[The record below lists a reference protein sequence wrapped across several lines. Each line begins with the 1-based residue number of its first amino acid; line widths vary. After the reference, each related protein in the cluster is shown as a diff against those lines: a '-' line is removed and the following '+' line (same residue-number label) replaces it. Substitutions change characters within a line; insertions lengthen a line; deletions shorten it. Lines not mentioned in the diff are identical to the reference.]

1 MFYSYYENSL
11 YKVQII
17 RKTIYCG
24 DMNEKKN
31 KTLYVVFV
39 LQKQP
44 KRLLFLQKK
53 GRAKHKKWRVVV
65 VKWGE
70 VEYDGNTS

>member
-1 MFYSYYENSL
+1 
-11 YKVQII
+11 
-17 RKTIYCG
+17 
-24 DMNEKKN
+24 MNEKKN
-31 KTLYVVFV
+31 KTLYVVFGFG
-39 LQKQP
+39 QKQP

-70 VEYDGNTS
+70 VGYDGNTS

>member
-1 MFYSYYENSL
+1 
-11 YKVQII
+11 
-17 RKTIYCG
+17 
-24 DMNEKKN
+24 MNEKKN

-65 VKWGE
+65 VKWGK
-70 VEYDGNTS
+70 VGYYGVTS

>member
-1 MFYSYYENSL
+1 
-11 YKVQII
+11 
-17 RKTIYCG
+17 
-24 DMNEKKN
+24 MNEKKN

-44 KRLLFLQKK
+44 KRLLFLQKE

>member
-17 RKTIYCG
+17 KKTIYCG

-31 KTLYVVFV
+31 RTLYVVFV

-65 VKWGE
+65 VKWVK